1 MRSGPRQEQPE
12 PKEPVFFLDRGLG
25 RHMIADAIRAK
36 GYEARAMADV
46 YTDGRDL
53 RLPDSDWIRRAGRE
67 GWVAISKD
75 NQIPRDH
82 VDTLNATTLRL
93 FLIPNSNMAGAEIVR
108 RLMDNWD
115 AILRRTETSSPYA
128 YAILPDRLEKRW
140 P

>member
-1 MRSGPRQEQPE
+1 
-12 PKEPVFFLDRGLG
+12 
-25 RHMIADAIRAK
+25 MIADAIRAK
-36 GYEARAMADV
+36 GYEALAMVDV

-53 RLPDSDWIRRAGRE
+53 RLPDSDWIRRAGQE

-82 VDTLNATTLRL
+82 AATLGATTLRL
-93 FLIPNSNMAGAEIVR
+93 FLIPNSNMSGADIVK

-115 AILRRTETSSPYA
+115 AILRHSEIGGPYV
-128 YAILPDRLEKRW
+128 YAILPSKLEKRW

>member
-1 MRSGPRQEQPE
+1 
-12 PKEPVFFLDRGLG
+12 
-25 RHMIADAIRAK
+25 MIADAIRAK
-36 GYEARAMADV
+36 GYEALAMADV

-53 RLPDSDWIRRAGRE
+53 RLPDSDWIRRASRE

-82 VDTLNATTLRL
+82 ADTLDATTLRL
-93 FLIPNSNMAGAEIVR
+93 FLIPNANMAGAEIVR

-115 AILRRTETSSPYA
+115 AILRRTVSSGPYA
-128 YAILPDRLEKRW
+128 YAILPNRLEKRW